1 MVDSVSTAISFELTT
16 LQVMILLRSLLCH
29 KMTKIAKKTPK
40 NSYNILIRFLKVY
53 LHITVSMADSVLTA
67 FSSELMTLQVMI
79 LLRSFSDTRTDT
91 LAWVTQPP
99 RGLGVVRLC
108 KLAYVTLS
116 TTHCIVAG
124 GLELDVVHSKLS
136 TSPDLASR
144 GPFNSTEDG
153 ATERKN
159 EKH

>member
-1 MVDSVSTAISFELTT
+1 
-16 LQVMILLRSLLCH
+16 MILVRSLLCH
-29 KMTKIAKKTPK
+29 KVTKTAKNRPKIAI
-40 NSYNILIRFLKVY
+40 ILIRSLKVY
-53 LHITVSMADSVLTA
+53 LHITVSMADSVLTW
-67 FSSELMTLQVMI
+67 FSSELMTLQVTI

-153 ATERKN
+153 ATEKKIRKTLGYVQCRM
-159 EKH
+159 KRKY

>member
-1 MVDSVSTAISFELTT
+1 M
-16 LQVMILLRSLLCH
+16 
-29 KMTKIAKKTPK
+29 
-40 NSYNILIRFLKVY
+40 
-53 LHITVSMADSVLTA
+53 TVSMADSVLTE

-144 GPFNSTEDG
+144 GPFNSTLDG
-153 ATERKN
+153 ATEKKKRKTLGYVQCRM
-159 EKH
+159 KRKY

>member
-1 MVDSVSTAISFELTT
+1 M
-16 LQVMILLRSLLCH
+16 
-29 KMTKIAKKTPK
+29 
-40 NSYNILIRFLKVY
+40 Y
-53 LHITVSMADSVLTA
+53 LHITVSIADSVLIW
-67 FSSELMTLQVMI
+67 FSSELMTLQVTI

-153 ATERKN
+153 ATEKKNRKTLGYVR
-159 EKH
+159 KILD